1 MKLKSQ
7 NRKNKIEILKTF
19 LFWFGIFLIV
29 MALSLLIAIAVNGVL
44 AKVASGDYNFNDSG
58 LALVII
64 IGLFFGIGLISMA
77 GWTVLYFKTRK
88 IKAMKKN
95 KANSGNNKI
104 VNKKT
109 VLTTTSQ
116 LNRPVQQ
123 INRTVA
129 QSTKPGYGVAN
140 TKTTTTKTVYS
151 RTNSSQQPKQ
161 TSTTVTNSK

>member
-64 IGLFFGIGLISMA
+64 IGLFFGIGLISMRSEERRV
-77 GWTVLYFKTRK
+77 GKECRL
-88 IKAMKKN
+88 
-95 KANSGNNKI
+95 
-104 VNKKT
+104 
-109 VLTTTSQ
+109 
-116 LNRPVQQ
+116 
-123 INRTVA
+123 
-129 QSTKPGYGVAN
+129 
-140 TKTTTTKTVYS
+140 
-151 RTNSSQQPKQ
+151 
-161 TSTTVTNSK
+161 